1 MMALRGAGAGALL
14 FRALFRH
21 PTCSSTVVVSYNVLL
36 PVEESVGLL
45 LLPETSL
52 HAPVLGGFSS
62 CLGFRGFAAAAEV
75 KKNNAAA
82 AADVVP
88 RPSMPRLSSNGI
100 LGRRFYKKAHVK
112 PAEDRSSGWYVVLL
126 DNRVL
131 KTPAKKPLKVPNAA
145 LAHAI
150 AAEWEWQD
158 SSGIRPFTMPLM
170 KLAATSIDQ
179 MPSDRDRVV
188 ESLLKYF
195 HTDSL
200 CLRAPDMDPL
210 AEKQVKM
217 WDPLLDWFKSEIGV
231 RPLVTSSIFGTTQ
244 PPEVLDAVE
253 KAVRQCSDW
262 QLAAV
267 DWLAGTARSLIVA
280 LAIARGRLGIEEA
293 IEIIRLEEDHQACI
307 YVEDWGYVEGGHDI
321 DEADIRVKIS
331 SCSVFLRLL

>member
-36 PVEESVGLL
+36 PAEESVALL

-52 HAPVLGGFSS
+52 HAPVSGGFSS

-112 PAEDRSSGWYVVLL
+112 PAEDGSGWYVVLL

-145 LAHAI
+145 LAHAV

-200 CLRAPDMDPL
+200 CLRAHDMDPL
-210 AEKQVKM
+210 AGLPFSLFLSEDM
-217 WDPLLDWFKSEIGV
+217 DPL
-231 RPLVTSSIFGTTQ
+231 
-244 PPEVLDAVE
+244 
-253 KAVRQCSDW
+253 
-262 QLAAV
+262 
-267 DWLAGTARSLIVA
+267 AGSL
-280 LAIARGRLGIEEA
+280 LSLNP
-293 IEIIRLEEDHQACI
+293 
-307 YVEDWGYVEGGHDI
+307 
-321 DEADIRVKIS
+321 KP
-331 SCSVFLRLL
+331 

>member
-1 MMALRGAGAGALL
+1 MMALRGAGAGAGAGALL

-62 CLGFRGFAAAAEV
+62 CLGFRGIAAAAEV

-112 PAEDRSSGWYVVLL
+112 PAEDGSSGWYVVLL

-145 LAHAI
+145 LAHAV

-200 CLRAPDMDPL
+200 CLRAHDMDPL
-210 AEKQVKM
+210 AGLPFSLSLSEDMNLLQV
-217 WDPLLDWFKSEIGV
+217 PF
-231 RPLVTSSIFGTTQ
+231 
-244 PPEVLDAVE
+244 
-253 KAVRQCSDW
+253 
-262 QLAAV
+262 
-267 DWLAGTARSLIVA
+267 SL
-280 LAIARGRLGIEEA
+280 
-293 IEIIRLEEDHQACI
+293 
-307 YVEDWGYVEGGHDI
+307 
-321 DEADIRVKIS
+321 
-331 SCSVFLRLL
+331 

>member
-1 MMALRGAGAGALL
+1 MMVLRGAGAGALL

-21 PTCSSTVVVSYNVLL
+21 PTCSSAVVVSYNVLL

-112 PAEDRSSGWYVVLL
+112 PAEDGSSGWYVVLL

-145 LAHAI
+145 LAHAV
-150 AAEWEWQD
+150 AAEWEWQV
-158 SSGIRPFTMPLM
+158 GVHACMHVPNPL
-170 KLAATSIDQ
+170 KLTNP
-179 MPSDRDRVV
+179 PSR
-188 ESLLKYF
+188 SL
-195 HTDSL
+195 SL
-200 CLRAPDMDPL
+200 CL
-210 AEKQVKM
+210 EG
-217 WDPLLDWFKSEIGV
+217 LDGCWV
-231 RPLVTSSIFGTTQ
+231 
-244 PPEVLDAVE
+244 VL
-253 KAVRQCSDW
+253 
-262 QLAAV
+262 
-267 DWLAGTARSLIVA
+267 LAG
-280 LAIARGRLGIEEA
+280 
-293 IEIIRLEEDHQACI
+293 Q
-307 YVEDWGYVEGGHDI
+307 
-321 DEADIRVKIS
+321 
-331 SCSVFLRLL
+331 

>member
-1 MMALRGAGAGALL
+1 MALRGAGAGALL

-36 PVEESVGLL
+36 PAEESVALL

-52 HAPVLGGFSS
+52 HAPVSGGFSS

-112 PAEDRSSGWYVVLL
+112 PAEDGSGWYVVLL

-145 LAHAI
+145 LAHAV
-150 AAEWEWQD
+150 AAEWEWQVGVHACTKPLEAHKHPPPLPGSVCLCLSLCVCVLRAWMVAGLCCWQD

-200 CLRAPDMDPL
+200 CLRAHDMDPL
-210 AEKQVKM
+210 AGLPFSLFLSEDM
-217 WDPLLDWFKSEIGV
+217 DPL
-231 RPLVTSSIFGTTQ
+231 
-244 PPEVLDAVE
+244 
-253 KAVRQCSDW
+253 
-262 QLAAV
+262 
-267 DWLAGTARSLIVA
+267 AGSL
-280 LAIARGRLGIEEA
+280 LSLNP
-293 IEIIRLEEDHQACI
+293 
-307 YVEDWGYVEGGHDI
+307 
-321 DEADIRVKIS
+321 KP
-331 SCSVFLRLL
+331 